1 MIGEA
6 VLLTFVMGHGSVSWM
21 DNAVSPA
28 GIVAG
33 IRQDQSCSLTVPA
46 IRLLDSIYDVVREE
60 ERQKERVGVILL
72 DKWRD

>member
-1 MIGEA
+1 
-6 VLLTFVMGHGSVSWM
+6 M

-72 DKWRD
+72 DK